1 MAYRLLLPQLW
12 PVADGVA
19 AFLKREWGIHGL
31 KAEVATHKEI
41 PLVPTF
47 RATMTDHHTLWVEV
61 SDRPYPAH
69 LDSIVSD
76 CMQHGLPVR
85 VVVAVS
91 ADRKGNQ
98 FHEDLVRARAKAVG
112 VIAVDGTDGDL
123 LANPLSQSL
132 TGVHPITRKDFPAKF
147 RFQLSQAESTFK
159 QGDPAKGC
167 DALYAITE
175 DVSRKAAEAT
185 FKKGYWRP
193 NSNAPR
199 FDKDP
204 WDSVLKSLEKNLDPV
219 QYKDFGDN
227 ILHRLIGVTP
237 YRNKVVHV
245 PKSNAELRARDGML
259 RTRFEDA
266 ANILL
271 ELLNDVKP
279 LKI

>member
-1 MAYRLLLPQLW
+1 MTYKFLLAQLW
-12 PVADGVA
+12 PVADGAA

-31 KAEVATHKEI
+31 KAEVAAYKEI
-41 PLVPTF
+41 PLLPTF

-61 SDRPYPAH
+61 SDRPYPPH
-69 LDSIVSD
+69 LDSVVSD
-76 CMQHGLPVR
+76 CMLHGLPVR

-98 FHEDLVRARAKAVG
+98 FHEDLARARTKAVG
-112 VIAVDGTDGDL
+112 VIAVEGTSGEL

-132 TGVHPITRKDFPAKF
+132 TGVHPITRRDFPSKF
-147 RFQLSQAESTFK
+147 RFQLSQAESTFR

-175 DVSRKAAEAT
+175 DVSRKAAEGT
-185 FKKGYWRP
+185 FKKGYWRSGSKP
-193 NSNAPR
+193 PR

-204 WDSVLKSLEKNLDPV
+204 WDSVVKSLEKNLDPA
-219 QYKDFGDN
+219 QYNEFGDN
-227 ILHRLIGVTP
+227 ILHRIIGVTP

-245 PKSNAELRARDGML
+245 PKSNAELRARDRML